1 MSSAITLAKTMTFA
15 QANTFGRPMNSYAG
29 NEPAIT
35 AANIV
40 KQTFIGPPF
49 VWPWNRKVV
58 TFNTVVGQQDYPL
71 SVPTFGWVES
81 ASVQDTT
88 VSPSKW
94 NQLENKISLELDSST
109 ARPVSIAAQLDDGN
123 GNITFRLM
131 PLPDAVY
138 PVSITIQQTPA
149 TFTAPSDLWA
159 PIPDRYQYI
168 FSWGFLSMMYL
179 FADDPRFG
187 ACNQKFIAALLAAN
201 QGLTQTQVNIFL
213 NNWAALTGD
222 LIVRQANIQQG
233 HTARGI

>member
-1 MSSAITLAKTMTFA
+1 MSSTITLAKTITFA
-15 QANTFGRPMNSYAG
+15 SANTFGRPMNSYAG
-29 NEPAIT
+29 NEPATT

-40 KQTFIGPPF
+40 KQAILGPPF
-49 VWPWNRKVV
+49 VWPWNRKVI
-58 TFNTVVGQQDYPL
+58 TFNTVAGQQDYPL
-71 SVPTFGWVES
+71 TVTAFGWVES

-88 VSPSKW
+88 VSPAKW
-94 NQLENKISLELDSST
+94 NQLENKISLELDTSQ
-109 ARPVSIAAQLDDGN
+109 ARPLSLAAQLDDGN

-131 PLPDAVY
+131 PVPDAVY
-138 PVSITIQQTPA
+138 PVSVTLQQAPA

-168 FSWGFLSMMYL
+168 FTWGFLSMMYL

-187 ACNQKFIAALLAAN
+187 AANQKFIAYLLAAN
-201 QGLTQTQVNIFL
+201 EGLTQTEVNIFL

-222 LIVRQANIQQG
+222 EVVRMANIQQG